1 MQKIRAI
8 ITGASG
14 MVGEGVLWE
23 CLLSEE
29 VESVLVIGRRAC
41 GHSHPKMKE
50 VLIKD
55 FFDLSSIE
63 NDLSGYNATF
73 FCLGVSSIGMNE
85 EQYTNLTY
93 DLTMNFAYTVLKQNK
108 EMQFC
113 YVSGGNTDSTEKGKI
128 MWARVKGKTENDL
141 INLSFKNVYVFRPG
155 FMKATAGLKNTLK
168 YYKYFAWLAPVLI
181 TLFPKHAST
190 LRELGE
196 AMINSVIK
204 GSNKKVLEVLD
215 IVELA
220 KK

>member
-1 MQKIRAI
+1 
-8 ITGASG
+8 
-14 MVGEGVLWE
+14 
-23 CLLSEE
+23 
-29 VESVLVIGRRAC
+29 
-41 GHSHPKMKE
+41 
-50 VLIKD
+50 
-55 FFDLSSIE
+55 
-63 NDLSGYNATF
+63 
-73 FCLGVSSIGMNE
+73 
-85 EQYTNLTY
+85 
-93 DLTMNFAYTVLKQNK
+93 
-108 EMQFC
+108 
-113 YVSGGNTDSTEKGKI
+113 